1 MSYDPFPERIDA
13 IKLFA
18 RNGSI
23 SAALPLA
30 RLQRLTASLA
40 DTGGKVAVELEF
52 GHDEE
57 GRQLLTGTLD
67 VPVRVLC
74 QRCLQEM
81 ALDLHS
87 DLHLLVTESDE
98 KLQEL
103 PETEDAVVMDESG
116 LDVPALIE
124 DELILSLPLVPMH
137 ADPACNEVFNALRQ
151 DSSATAGSAKPNP
164 FSVLAGLNVGKTEP
178 KDR

>member
-1 MSYDPFPERIDA
+1 MSSAPFPERVDVV
-13 IKLFA
+13 KLFA

-30 RLQRLTASLA
+30 RLKRLVASLA
-40 DTGGKVAVELEF
+40 DDSGQVAVELEF

-67 VPVRVLC
+67 SAVRVLC

-81 ALDLHS
+81 DLDLHS
-87 DLHLLVTESDE
+87 DLHLLVLDSDE
-98 KLQEL
+98 KVQEL
-103 PETEDAVVMDESG
+103 PETEDAVVMDESE
-116 LDVPALIE
+116 LDVAALIE

-137 ADPACNEVFNALRQ
+137 ADPACNEVFNALKQ
-151 DSSATAGSAKPNP
+151 DSSAANGGDRSNP
-164 FSVLAGLNVGKTEP
+164 FAVLAGLKAGKTED
-178 KDR
+178 KG